1 MMKKRVQIKC
11 RICGKKFYRH
21 SRDGE
26 EGDFTNKIGVVL
38 RPVQSDTCSRVCS
51 YKLTRIMQIKTNKE
65 RNRKRKEKNEK
76 KNTS

>member
-1 MMKKRVQIKC
+1 MQKRIHIKC
-11 RICGKKFYRH
+11 KICPKKFYRH

-38 RPVQSDTCSRVCS
+38 RPVQSDTCSKECS
-51 YKLTRIMQIKTNKE
+51 NEHTRRSQIKNNKE